1 VTETGPATRTVY
13 RDLLAARMA
22 LDPATVC
29 LDSDT
34 GLFSGVDFGAAT
46 PRYINVG
53 IAEHTMMGVAAAMAA
68 DGWRPYVTT
77 MAAFA
82 GSRAV
87 EAVKID
93 IAYNAL
99 PVRIAATHS
108 GVSAGHLG
116 PTHHAL
122 EDLAVMRALPNM
134 TVLVPADASGTEAL
148 FNQSAQ
154 LPGPVYLRLG
164 RKPTPDLSALI
175 GPVTLGEAQL
185 LRPGTDVLIVACGP
199 LPCVAALE
207 AADLLEAEGYS
218 AGVLVYQTLKPF
230 DVETLLR
237 AAAPARLV
245 ATVEEHWLTGG
256 LASAVA
262 ETLGEG
268 GPVRL
273 LRFGL
278 PDGFVHVVGG
288 QEHILAAHGVTG
300 PAVAERIRA
309 ACAPA
314 GAGPTTI
321 PTPEGNTAML
331 SCPECEGELKL
342 PESARVNEIV
352 ECGECRVELEVLSL
366 EPALVGFA
374 PEIEE
379 DWGE

>member
-1 VTETGPATRTVY
+1 VTEEREPATRTVY

-22 LDPATVC
+22 ADPATVC

-34 GLFSGVDFGAAT
+34 GLFDGIDFGPAA
-46 PRYINVG
+46 PRYLNVG
-53 IAEHTMMGVAAAMAA
+53 IAEHTMMGVAAALAA

-134 TVLVPADASGTEAL
+134 TVLVPADASATAAL
-148 FNQSAQ
+148 FAQ
-154 LPGPVYLRLG
+154 GAELPGPVYLRLG

-175 GPVTLGEAQL
+175 GVPTIGAAQL
-185 LRPGTDVLIVACGP
+185 VRPGSDVLIVACGP
-199 LPCVAALE
+199 LPCAAALQ
-207 AADLLEAEGYS
+207 AADLLETDGIS

-230 DVETLLR
+230 DAPGLLR
-237 AAAPARLV
+237 AAAPVRLV
-245 ATVEEHWLTGG
+245 ATVEEHWPTGG
-256 LASAVA
+256 LGSAVA
-262 ETLGEG
+262 EALGEG

-273 LRFGL
+273 LRTAL
-278 PDGFVHVVGG
+278 PDAFVRAVGG
-288 QEHILAAHGVTG
+288 QEHILAAHGIT
-300 PAVAERIRA
+300 PSALAERIRA
-309 ACAPA
+309 ACPPA
-314 GAGPTTI
+314 GPGPTT
-321 PTPEGNTAML
+321 PSPEGNTAML

-342 PESARVNEIV
+342 SESARVNEIV
-352 ECGECRVELEVLSL
+352 ECGECHVELEVLSL
-366 EPALVGFA
+366 APALVGLA